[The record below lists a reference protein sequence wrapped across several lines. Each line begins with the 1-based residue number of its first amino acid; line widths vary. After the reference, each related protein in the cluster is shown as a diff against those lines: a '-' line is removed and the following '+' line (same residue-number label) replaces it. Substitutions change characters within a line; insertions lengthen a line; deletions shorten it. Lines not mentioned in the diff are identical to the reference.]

1 MAEKTIGGS
10 VFQVEKMPA
19 TEATRNLIKLTKIL
33 GPGLS
38 RLSDLLSQSGG
49 ERDAAAMSAISEIL
63 MRSDAEELTAFIVQL
78 AETAR
83 VKEGGSFMNVIYDIH
98 LTDLSQAF
106 ELVAF
111 VLQVN
116 YRDFFAGKVAAALS
130 AAKQTAGSLQ

>member
-19 TEATRNLIKLTKIL
+19 TDATRNLIKLTKIL

-38 RLSDLLSQSGG
+38 RLSEVLSQSGG
-49 ERDAAAMSAISEIL
+49 DRDTAALGAISEIL
-63 MRSDAEELTAFIVQL
+63 MRSDADELTSFIVQI

-83 VKEGGSFMNVIYDIH
+83 VKDGSGFMNVIYDIH
-98 LTDLSQAF
+98 LTDLSNAF

-116 YRDFFAGKVAAALS
+116 YRDFFAGKVAEAIKS
-130 AAKQTAGSLQ
+130 AKQQAASLQ